1 MIDLHCHILP
11 GIDDGAPDL
20 GTALDMARMA
30 VADGITVTACT
41 PHIMPGVYDNVPSS
55 IRYRVDLLRQ
65 ALQEAGIPLDLITG
79 SDAHMRPDFAAAIRA
94 DRILTLNNSRYVLF
108 EPPHNLAPLRLE
120 ECLFDIQLAGYVP
133 VLTHPER
140 LLWIERQY
148 AMIAHLA
155 QAGVWM
161 QITAGS
167 LTGAMGKRPQYWA
180 ERMLSEGLVHIL
192 ASDAHNCTTRP
203 PMLSQARAAATQL
216 VGPEEATHLLFTR
229 PLGIVNN
236 ADPTTL
242 PASAAVLREPERT
255 SLWRRV
261 VNVVRA

>member
-11 GIDDGAPDL
+11 GVDDGAPDL
-20 GTALDMARMA
+20 GMALDMARMA

-41 PHIMPGVYDNVPSS
+41 PHILPGVYDNAPSS
-55 IRYRVDLLRQ
+55 IRYRVELLRQ
-65 ALQEAGIPLDLITG
+65 ALHEAEIPLDLVAG
-79 SDAHMRPDFAAAIRA
+79 SDAHMRPDFAAAIGE
-94 DRILTLNNSRYVLF
+94 DRILTLDGSRYVLF

-140 LLWIERQY
+140 LLWIERHY
-148 AMIAHLA
+148 AMITRLA
-155 QAGVWM
+155 RAGVWM

-203 PMLSQARAAATQL
+203 PMLAPARALAARL
-216 VGPEEATHLLFTR
+216 VGAEEATHLLVTR
-229 PLGIVNN
+229 PLGILNN
-236 ADPTTL
+236 ADPATL
-242 PASAAVLREPERT
+242 PASAAIPRVPERV
-255 SLWRRV
+255 SLWQRV

>member
-11 GIDDGAPDL
+11 GIDDGAPDME
-20 GTALDMARMA
+20 TALRMANMA
-30 VADGITVTACT
+30 VADGIAVTACT
-41 PHIMPGVYDNVPSS
+41 PHIMPGVYDNAPSA
-55 IRYRVDLLRQ
+55 IRQQAELLRRS
-65 ALQEAGIPLDLITG
+65 LREAAIPLDIVVG
-79 SDAHMRPDFAAAIRA
+79 SDAHMRPDFAAAIA
-94 DRILTLNNSRYVLF
+94 EDRILTVNNSRYVLF

-120 ECLFDIQLAGYVP
+120 EFLFDIQMAGYVP

-148 AMIAHLA
+148 SLITRLAH
-155 QAGVWM
+155 AGVWM

-167 LTGAMGKRPQYWA
+167 LTGLMGKRPKYWA
-180 ERMLSEGLVHIL
+180 ERMVSEGLVHIL

-203 PMLSQARAAATQL
+203 PMLSEARAAAARL
-216 VGPEEATHLLFTR
+216 VGSEEATHLVVTR
-229 PLGIVNN
+229 PLGMVNN

-242 PASAAVLREPERT
+242 PAPEAVPQEPERT

-261 VNVVRA
+261 IDVVRA

>member
-1 MIDLHCHILP
+1 MIDLHSHILP
-11 GIDDGAPDL
+11 GVDDGAPDME
-20 GTALDMARMA
+20 TALRMA
-30 VADGITVTACT
+30 NMAVEDGITVMACT
-41 PHIMPGVYDNVPSS
+41 PHIMPGVYDNVPRS
-55 IRYRVDLLRQ
+55 IRHQVELLKK
-65 ALQEAGIPLDLITG
+65 ALLETAIPLDLVTG
-79 SDAHMRPDFAAAIRA
+79 SDAHMRPDFATAIGD

-120 ECLFDIQLAGYVP
+120 ECLFDIQMAGYVP

-140 LLWIERQY
+140 LVWIERQY
-148 AMIAHLA
+148 PLITRLV

-167 LTGAMGKRPQYWA
+167 LTGLMGKRPQYWA

-203 PMLSQARAAATQL
+203 PMLSQARAVAAQL
-216 VGPEEATHLLFTR
+216 VGPEEATHLLVTR

-236 ADPTTL
+236 ADPASL
-242 PASAAVLREPERT
+242 PASAVVLQEPERA
-255 SLWRRV
+255 SLWRRMI
-261 VNVVRA
+261 NVVRA

>member
-20 GTALDMARMA
+20 RTALRMA
-30 VADGITVTACT
+30 HMAVEDGITVTACT
-41 PHIMPGVYDNVPSS
+41 PHIMPGVYDNAPSA
-55 IRYRVDLLRQ
+55 IRNQVEFLRQ
-65 ALQEAGIPLDLITG
+65 ALREAAIPLDLVTG
-79 SDAHMRPDFAAAIRA
+79 SDAHMQPDFAAAIA
-94 DRILTLNNSRYVLF
+94 EDRILTLHKSRYVLF

-120 ECLFDIQLAGYVP
+120 ECLFDIQVAGYVP

-148 AMIAHLA
+148 PLITRLA
-155 QAGVWM
+155 QAGIWM

-167 LTGAMGKRPQYWA
+167 LTGLMGKAPKYWA

-203 PMLSQARAAATQL
+203 PLLSHAYAAAARL
-216 VGPEEATHLLFTR
+216 VGPDEATHLLVTR
-229 PLGIVNN
+229 PLGIINN

-242 PASAAVLREPERT
+242 PASAPVLREPERT
-255 SLWRRV
+255 SLWQRV
-261 VNVVRA
+261 INVVRA

>member
-20 GTALDMARMA
+20 DTALRMASMA
-30 VADGITVTACT
+30 VADEIAVTACT
-41 PHIMPGVYDNVPSS
+41 PHIMPGVYDNAPAA
-55 IRYRVDLLRQ
+55 IRHQADLLRR
-65 ALQEAGIPLDLITG
+65 ALREAEIPLDIVTG
-79 SDAHMRPDFAAAIRA
+79 SDAHMRPDFAVAIA
-94 DRILTLNNSRYVLF
+94 EDRILTVNNSRYVLF

-120 ECLFDIQLAGYVP
+120 DCLFDIQMAGYVP

-148 AMIAHLA
+148 SLITRLA

-167 LTGAMGKRPQYWA
+167 LTGLMGKRPKYWA

-203 PMLSQARAAATQL
+203 PMMSEARTVATRL
-216 VGPEEATHLLFTR
+216 VGGEEATHLVVTR
-229 PLGIVNN
+229 PLGMVNN

-242 PASAAVLREPERT
+242 PASAAAPQEPERT

-261 VNVVRA
+261 IDVVRA